1 MGLCEGLGGSLGW
14 GGGGLWC
21 DGGGDGEDGVGVKAL
36 LSLVHSLPSTGSSQR
51 FSCAS
56 VSPLL
61 SRQGYVWDM
70 GGLIGVLEESGDGS
84 SGFGRCCS
92 VLTPSQR
99 RVGTGLCAAL
109 LPPVLVTCQ
118 GNAKGWFG
126 PIDSG
131 QCPGRGSPGCFKDP
145 TSVASLSHGRPKGV
159 VMVVPPSHVGL

>member
-1 MGLCEGLGGSLGW
+1 MAAQGLGGAAQ
-14 GGGGLWC
+14 C
-21 DGGGDGEDGVGVKAL
+21 
-36 LSLVHSLPSTGSSQR
+36 SLP
-51 FSCAS
+51 
-56 VSPLL
+56 
-61 SRQGYVWDM
+61 
-70 GGLIGVLEESGDGS
+70 
-84 SGFGRCCS
+84 
-92 VLTPSQR
+92 PSA
-99 RVGTGLCAAL
+99 GWALGCAAL